1 MSRYFEHDEV
11 IRAGGYPK
19 IHDKLKEII
28 DVEAD
33 IKDKIV
39 LDLGGC
45 TGAFTLWAM
54 AKGAHIGIVNDMR
67 MDYLQ
72 RGAEYYK
79 IHQKMYGFTGQMLG
93 NSQKVDMTSDFTSI
107 LPRIDTL
114 IARRIIYELRDDDVR
129 SRFID
134 QMITVGVKTVYL
146 QGLVRV
152 KNHKEPLWNVEL
164 EAQMFIEKGYKVAYH
179 KGDIMKLIR

>member
-1 MSRYFEHDEV
+1 MRYHEHDEV

-19 IHDKLKEII
+19 IHDKLKEVI

-33 IKDKIV
+33 IKGKVV

-45 TGAFTLWAM
+45 TGAFTLWALRN
-54 AKGAHIGIVNDMR
+54 GATIGILNDMR
-67 MDYLQ
+67 ADYLR
-72 RGAEYYK
+72 RGAEYYS
-79 IHQKMYGFTGQMLG
+79 IHRDMYDIIGIMLG
-93 NSQKVDMTSDFTSI
+93 DNQKVDMSSDFTTVHHH
-107 LPRIDTL
+107 IDTL